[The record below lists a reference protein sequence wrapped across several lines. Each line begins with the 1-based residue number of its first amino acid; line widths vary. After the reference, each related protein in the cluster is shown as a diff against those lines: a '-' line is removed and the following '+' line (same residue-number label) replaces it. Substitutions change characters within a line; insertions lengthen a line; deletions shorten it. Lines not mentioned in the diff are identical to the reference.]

1 MRILKLRLKNLN
13 SLKGEWTIDFTA
25 APFADNGL
33 FAITGPTGAG
43 KSTLL
48 DAICLALYHQTPRLD
63 KITKSSNDLIT
74 RHTADCLAEVE
85 FEVQGVAYRAFWSQR
100 RARDRLDGKLQE
112 PTAELALVADGS
124 ILTTR
129 VSEKPDL
136 VASITGLDFKRFT
149 KSMLLAQGGFAAFLE
164 AGANDRAELL
174 EELTGTEI
182 YGRISQAVFERARDA
197 RTALEQCKAQ
207 AAGMQLLEPEERGRL
222 EQQAQ
227 ELQATL
233 ARVQAEHG
241 AAQTLQRWLEQTTE
255 AAQAAAQAEA
265 DRLQAQQALQDAAP
279 GLQRLQAHAP
289 AAALQ
294 PLHGA
299 WQRTQAACAQSR
311 NQLQQL
317 QERQEQ
323 AQAMQAQL
331 HRQAHRLANRALA
344 AARQQMQTL
353 QAEQGMLQDWCQ
365 AHAGHARLGEQL
377 SGWRQQL
384 TQRGLYQQQLST
396 QQAELHALEHSI
408 ASLGKDSDA
417 LARHLAAA
425 VQAHQQAQAA
435 ARQAELG
442 QEQRLSAHGGCLPRL
457 RTHWQAAQQQVHLWR
472 QIEES
477 AALRR
482 QLATQQTQMEQARQ
496 ASADQAEQQAR
507 ALAQLR
513 TQYRTQKERV
523 DDKRQLLEQEQRIQS
538 LEAHRQALRAGEA
551 CPLCGALEHPAVAAY
566 AALDVSETRAALQTA
581 EKALEE
587 LRTQGEQLAQAHA
600 ASQTRQA
607 QQQARHSE
615 IEEAIVQWT
624 SQWQALCDQALPP
637 VPDLG
642 WQDAGQLEQARQAGE
657 HTLAALARALADAE
671 AGEHAAQAAREAVQ
685 QGLQAQQAAQHQQ
698 ERAQQALQDATAR
711 RQRLAQDLQALQQQA
726 LAQSRAL
733 QAAVEEAGHALPQA
747 PDSEAWLAARQ
758 HDWQQ
763 WQDRQARLQALAPQ
777 IVLQQRQCESAQ
789 QEAAYWQQHGLQR
802 WQAFADR
809 PAADGATALPDNL
822 PDCAQ
827 AMERHA
833 QTLAELQGRMDQ
845 TQALLAEQRQ
855 QAAAAQ
861 ADWDSALQHSPF
873 ADTESYALALLPE
886 AEVLRLKALREQLD
900 NALRRSTALHAQA
913 LARLEQL
920 QAQALT
926 DEAPDTIAR
935 QVQALEAERAGL
947 SEQIGACRARL
958 LDDEQRRQGQQ
969 ALLQQIEAQARDC
982 DLWQRLDALI
992 GSARGDKYRR
1002 FAQGL
1007 TLDHLLHLANRHL
1020 GRLHGRYLLR
1030 RKPAGELEL
1039 DIVDSWQGDVAR
1051 DTRTLSGGEAFLV
1064 SLALALALS
1073 DLVSNKTS
1081 IDSLFLDEGF
1091 GTLDGDTLE
1100 VALSALDA
1108 LNASGKMIGIISHVE
1123 ALKERIPAQIRVE
1136 KGGGIGHSRLVI

>member
-13 SLKGEWTIDFTA
+13 SLKGEWSIDFTA

-85 FEVQGVAYRAFWSQR
+85 FEVKGVAYRAFWSQR

-112 PTAELALVADGS
+112 PTAELARVADGS

-197 RTALEQCKAQ
+197 RTALEQRKAQ

-233 ARVQAEHG
+233 ARVQADHG
-241 AAQTLQRWLEQTTE
+241 AAQTLQRWQEHTAQ

-299 WQRTQAACAQSR
+299 WQRTQAACAQSH

-317 QERQEQ
+317 QERQKQ
-323 AQAMQAQL
+323 AHAMQAQL
-331 HRQAHRLANRALA
+331 HRQAHRLADRALA
-344 AARQQMQTL
+344 AARQQLQTL
-353 QAEQGMLQDWCQ
+353 QAEQGVLQDWCQ
-365 AHAGHARLGEQL
+365 VHAGHARLGEQL

-384 TQRGLYQQQLST
+384 AQRSLYQQQLST
-396 QQAELHALEHSI
+396 LQAERQALEHDI
-408 ASLGKDSDA
+408 ASLGKESDA
-417 LARHLAAA
+417 QARHLAAA

-435 ARQAELG
+435 ARQAERG
-442 QEQRLSAHGGCLPRL
+442 QEQRLSAHGGSLARL
-457 RTHWQAAQQQVHLWR
+457 RTHWQAAQQQAHLWR

-477 AALRR
+477 AAVRH
-482 QLATQQTQMEQARQ
+482 QLAAQQTQTEQALQ
-496 ASADQAEQQAR
+496 ASAAQAEQQAR

-513 TQYRTQKERV
+513 TQYRAQKERV
-523 DDKRQLLEQEQRIQS
+523 DDKRKLLEQEQRIQS

-551 CPLCGALEHPAVAAY
+551 CPLCGAREHPAIAAY
-566 AALDVSETRAALQTA
+566 AALDISETQAALQAA
-581 EKALEE
+581 EQALEE
-587 LRTQGEQLAQAHA
+587 LRARGEQLAQAHA
-600 ASQTRQA
+600 AIQTQLA
-607 QQQARHSE
+607 QQQARHGE
-615 IEEAIVQWT
+615 IEEAIARWHR
-624 SQWQALCDQALPP
+624 QWQALRGQASPTVQDP
-637 VPDLG
+637 G
-642 WQDAGQLEQARQAGE
+642 WQDAGLLEQARQAGE
-657 HTLAALARALADAE
+657 KTLSELARALADAE
-671 AGEHAAQAAREAVQ
+671 AGEQAAQAAREAAQ
-685 QGLQAQQAAQHQQ
+685 QARQAEQAAQHQQ
-698 ERAQQALQDATAR
+698 ERVQQALQEATAR
-711 RQRLAQDLQALQQQA
+711 RQRLEQDWQALQQQA

-733 QAAVEEAGHALPQA
+733 QAAVEQAGHALPLA

-763 WQDRQARLQALAPQ
+763 WQDRQARLQTLAPQ
-777 IVLQQRQCESAQ
+777 IALQQRQCESAQ
-789 QEAAYWQQHGLQR
+789 QEAAHWQQR

-809 PAADGATALPDNL
+809 PAAEGATALPDDL
-822 PDCAQ
+822 PACAQ
-827 AMERHA
+827 AMERQA
-833 QTLAELQGRMDQ
+833 QALAELQGRMDQ

-861 ADWDSALQHSPF
+861 ADWDGALRQSPF
-873 ADTESYALALLPE
+873 ADTEAYAMALLPP
-886 AEVLRLKALREQLD
+886 AEEQRLAALREQLD
-900 NALRRSTALHAQA
+900 NALQRSTALHAQA

-920 QAQALT
+920 QDQALT
-926 DEAPDTIAR
+926 DEAPDAIAER
-935 QVQALEAERAGL
+935 VRTLEAERAHL
-947 SEQIGACRARL
+947 SEHIGACRARL

-969 ALLQQIEAQARDC
+969 ALLLQIEAQARDC